1 MRTLGA
7 VATRIRILLAGAVI
21 LAVALCAALVIAVRS
36 ARGGIDLI
44 GHHSGPVVVA
54 TSDLYFALSE
64 MDTQVANVLLV
75 GDRTDLD
82 LTRADALERYESRR
96 RQVDDHLRQIA
107 NFTGGNAAGQRD
119 LSAVMHAFGRY
130 QALAAQAVLAE
141 SQAPSSEP
149 GRPAPAALDLYRQA
163 TDLMHDDLLPAA
175 QRLIGDEV
183 GMVDHEFARTGT
195 HVSAGYGSVA
205 VLGFALLAILMALQ
219 VLLARAH
226 HRVFNPAIAVATLG
240 TLVVVV
246 TGLSAVSD
254 AQRHLE
260 AAKLSSFDYT
270 VTLHQARAVSYDAY
284 GDQGRYLLDTARR
297 GEYESAFY
305 EKSQL
310 LLRTDATTV
319 TRYDAALAKAL
330 DAYFTARRTV
340 AFDGFLGRSLRHVA
354 FRGELAAGENALRFY
369 QTYQA
374 ADRRLRTSVANG
386 DLTGAIRSY
395 TGQTLSGANAT
406 LVPYLNALGRLIEIN
421 ERGFDGAVFYGRRT
435 LHGWGW
441 RPPLLAVG
449 VAVLLLVGA
458 APRLAEYRG

>member
-7 VATRIRILLAGAVI
+7 VATRIRILVAGAVI

-36 ARGGIDLI
+36 ARGGLDLI

-54 TSDLYFALSE
+54 TSDLYYELSE

-82 LTRADALERYESRR
+82 ITRAGALERYEDRR
-96 RQVDDHLRQIA
+96 RAVDDHLRQIA
-107 NFTGGNAAGQRD
+107 TFAGGDAAAQRD
-119 LSAVMHAFGRY
+119 LGDVMHAFGRY
-130 QALAAQAVLAE
+130 QALAAQAILAE
-141 SQAPSSEP
+141 SQAPSSAP
-149 GRPAPAALDLYRQA
+149 GRPPAAALDLYRQA

-175 QRLIGDEV
+175 QRVVRAEV
-183 GMVDHEFARTGT
+183 GLVDREYARTGSRLS
-195 HVSAGYGSVA
+195 VGYGWVA
-205 VLGFALLAILMALQ
+205 ALGLALLGILVALQ

-226 HRVFNPAIAVATLG
+226 HRVLNPAIAVATLA
-240 TLVVVV
+240 TFVVLT
-246 TGLSAVSD
+246 TGMSAVSD
-254 AQRHLE
+254 AEDGLDV
-260 AAKLSSFDYT
+260 AKRDSFDYT

-284 GDQGRYLLDTARR
+284 GDQGRYLLDPARR
-297 GEYESAFY
+297 NRYESAFY
-305 EKSQL
+305 EKSQQL
-310 LLRTDATTV
+310 VRTDATTV
-319 TRYDAALAKAL
+319 ARYDAALAYAL
-330 DAYFTARRTV
+330 NVYFSARRTV

-354 FRGELAAGENALRFY
+354 FTGELAAGENALRFY

-386 DLTGAIRSY
+386 DLVGAIRSY
-395 TGQTLSGANAT
+395 TGQSLSGANAT

-421 ERGFDGAVFYGRRT
+421 EWGFDGAVSAGRRT